1 METLRVRV
9 YNVRFG
15 DAVLITV
22 PDRDDGTTTMRHIL
36 VDLGN
41 VLRGR
46 EGNGGEDA
54 VFGPVIED
62 IRKVLDGKPLDLYV
76 MTHEHMD
83 HVQGL
88 LFASEKLQQELDV
101 AHAWLT
107 ASAEKGYY
115 QKPGHEKARRKK
127 LDLDRAYRDAA
138 RYLAAAPED
147 ADALGPFMFNNNS
160 SNTGKCVEFLRNLA
174 DETTYVHREAD
185 LDGTHPFSEAKL
197 ELWAPEEDT
206 SVYYGH
212 FRPVALGVTS
222 GGANGTPMLEVPK
235 PPRGVDSGAFYGLV
249 TSRRRG
255 VYDNLLQIDRAANNS
270 SVVFSLEWRGY
281 RLLFPGDAE
290 HRSWKE
296 MDKRGLLK
304 PVHFL
309 KVSHHGSWNGTPTGE
324 LLDKILPLPPP
335 DDRKRYAAISTWEKT
350 YNNVPDTETRNELA
364 KRCRVRSVEDARDK
378 LYFDVKFRAK
388 PADG

>member
-1 METLRVRV
+1 METLRIRV

-15 DAVLITV
+15 DAVLISV
-22 PDRDDGTTTMRHIL
+22 PDRDDGTTTTRHIL

-54 VFGPVIED
+54 VFGPVVDD
-62 IRKVLDGKPLDLYV
+62 IRKVLDGRPLDLYV

-107 ASAEKGYY
+107 ASSEAGYY
-115 QKPGHEKARRKK
+115 EKPGHENARRKK
-127 LDLDRAYRDAA
+127 RDLARAFDDAV
-138 RYLAAAPED
+138 RYLAAAPDD
-147 ADALGPFMFNNNS
+147 ADALGPFMFNNDS
-160 SNTGKCVEFLRNLA
+160 SRTGKCVEFLRKLA
-174 DETTYVHREAD
+174 DKTTYVHREAD
-185 LDGTHPFSEAKL
+185 LDGTHPFREAKL

-206 SVYYGH
+206 SIYYGH

-222 GGANGTPMLEVPK
+222 GGANGTPMLDVPK
-235 PPRGVDSGAFYGLV
+235 PPRGVDSGAFYSLV
-249 TSRRRG
+249 TRRRRG

-335 DDRKRYAAISTWEKT
+335 DDRKRYAAISTWENT
-350 YNNVPDTETRNELA
+350 YNNVPDTETRGELA
-364 KRCRVRSVEDARDK
+364 KRCVVRSVEDARDK

-388 PADG
+388 PAG